1 MFSAPILIP
10 LTTKSFF
17 NDNQLPLVRTKLA
30 EIKKRYGV
38 QIAQASSITGV
49 GEDLITAVIFIE
61 SGGRADVISGSGAV
75 GLMQVSPGAADS
87 GIYLMNKKRLL
98 SDAAKAYLKRLIGNK
113 VDCITSWKYFNEKK
127 ACNKNTGQSISTN
140 ELYNPELNIVAG
152 TLFLAAIMSEE
163 IENDVVRLDRAITRY
178 NRGYFSKI
186 KGNPTTDTILATTNP
201 ETRAYII
208 KLTGRNSVMD
218 LLTA

>member
-1 MFSAPILIP
+1 MITAPILIP
-10 LTTKSFF
+10 LTQKSFF
-17 NDNQLPLVRTKLA
+17 NDNQLPLVRNKLA
-30 EIKKRYGV
+30 EIKKRYSV

-61 SGGRADVISGSGAV
+61 SGGRADVISPSGAV

-87 GIYLMNKKRLL
+87 GIFLMNKKKLL
-98 SDAAKAYLKRLIGNK
+98 SDAAKAYLQRLIGK
-113 VDCITSWKYFNEKK
+113 KLDCITSWRYFNESKP
-127 ACNKNTGQSISTN
+127 CNNKTGQSIRTN
-140 ELYNPELNIVAG
+140 ELYNPELNIVTG

-163 IENDVVRLDRAITRY
+163 IENGTVRLDRVITRY

-186 KGNPTTDTILATTNP
+186 KGNPSTETILSNTNP

-208 KLTGRNSVMD
+208 KLAGRNSVMD